1 VDWCINQHKG
11 CHWSMTKEQE
21 IELEKIGQT
30 IRRLFPDMYG
40 KVHFQFNVNPTRKE
54 VNMNYGVEQSKILK

>member
-1 VDWCINQHKG
+1 
-11 CHWSMTKEQE
+11 MTKEQE